1 MRTGLVYKLS
11 IGDGDEECEKV
22 YIGSTKSP
30 YISIRMAHHRERHH
44 KGRQDYQGIFDNGDP
59 NCEILETIE
68 FDDCD
73 DWKLRK
79 AEQKWAEQTKN
90 TINIRRCYISPNCRK
105 KERDA
110 RIKKY
115 HQSEKGKLAL
125 RKSQINYKLKNPPKK
140 IKISPEH
147 DIQGLVRELIQINEK
162 QAVLASLARTPEVPL
177 AHRLHQ
183 SDEVLSDKE

>member
-90 TINIRRCYISPNCRK
+90 TINIRRCYISPTCRK
-105 KERDA
+105 KERD
-110 RIKKY
+110 
-115 HQSEKGKLAL
+115 
-125 RKSQINYKLKNPPKK
+125 
-140 IKISPEH
+140 
-147 DIQGLVRELIQINEK
+147 GL
-162 QAVLASLARTPEVPL
+162 
-177 AHRLHQ
+177 
-183 SDEVLSDKE
+183 